1 MPQLFA
7 ILDDRDLILAISST
21 RPTPHQLEL
30 RRKQFALL
38 MHAAHDLQQTLEDAD
53 GDTGPVP
60 QEPTTP
66 ETGGSIAAAMDT
78 AGDDNEGRPGRVRGE
93 APPSA

>member
-1 MPQLFA
+1 
-7 ILDDRDLILAISST
+7 
-21 RPTPHQLEL
+21 
-30 RRKQFALL
+30 

-53 GDTGPVP
+53 ADTGPVP

-66 ETGGSIAAAMDT
+66 EAAGSIAAAMDT
-78 AGDDNEGRPGRVRGE
+78 AGDDEPGLRGRGE